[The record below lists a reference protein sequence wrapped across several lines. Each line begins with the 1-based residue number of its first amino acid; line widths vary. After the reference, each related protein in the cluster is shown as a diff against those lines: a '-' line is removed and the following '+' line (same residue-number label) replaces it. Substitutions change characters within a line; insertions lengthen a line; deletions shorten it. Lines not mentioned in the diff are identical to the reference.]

1 MIKKLSTVLLASML
15 VACVSDGD
23 DNPPSSDGSL
33 SSSPSSTTTSSSNT
47 ASSAPANNK
56 TGAQL
61 YKEHNCAAC
70 HGDDAANPV
79 QPIIF
84 ENWNQNSL
92 AKRINDTMPQTIG
105 VPTDCVGECAD
116 KVAEYV
122 LSLAPVIACNEPTQA
137 LPQRLR
143 LLTNREYANT
153 INDLLG
159 RTDGEEFI
167 KSIPVD
173 TRIAGFDNNA
183 KGSSATAGRVDAYWS
198 VAQKIAD
205 TQNNINT
212 LLGCGQQQQNP
223 SQDDIRRCAD
233 TFVPTFGE
241 KAFRRPL
248 SNEELT
254 TYKAVFNAGST
265 TTQSFTYTLRAF
277 LSSPSFLY
285 RSEVGVA
292 NTGQFKLDNYEIASL
307 LSYTLWGSMPDDTLY
322 SAAKNSGLS
331 STAALRQQAERLLKD
346 PRAQAQFA
354 HFGRQW
360 LNVGN
365 VSAETKDTAI
375 FTDYSVQ
382 MANFMET
389 ELDLFLQELFLG
401 GNYKTAD
408 IYTANF
414 TYLNRDLA
422 QFYGISNANTNDFQK
437 VTVDN
442 KRQGVLTKGAVL
454 TINASSQENHPI
466 KRGLLVRR
474 NLLCQEFGL
483 PPANVGE
490 IEPLDPTKPLR
501 ERSSA
506 HSNNP
511 ACAACHQ
518 HIDPLGFAFENYNG
532 IGQYRTTEGNNL
544 TIDATGSLIGIKS
557 MADLD
562 EHNFDDLQGLAGILA
577 NQGQAQVESCLATQY
592 HRYYQ
597 GVAKPDTCA
606 VQNTVSRWQ
615 AQSGTLMD
623 LWLAPLSDS
632 NFTMRR

>member
-1 MIKKLSTVLLASML
+1 MIKKLSTVLLASIL
-15 VACVSDGD
+15 AACVSDGD
-23 DNPPSSDGSL
+23 ENPPTNGGALSSNPSSAL
-33 SSSPSSTTTSSSNT
+33 SSSST
-47 ASSAPANNK
+47 ASSSAPTSHK

-61 YKEHNCAAC
+61 YKAHNCAAC
-70 HGDDAANPV
+70 HGDDAANPT
-79 QPIIF
+79 QPIVF
-84 ENWNQNSL
+84 ANWNQNSL
-92 AKRINDTMPQTIG
+92 AKRINDTMPHTIG
-105 VPTDCVGECAD
+105 LPTDCVGECAD

-122 LSLAPVIACNEPTQA
+122 LSLAPVVACNEPAQA

-159 RTDGEEFI
+159 RTDGEELI
-167 KSIPVD
+167 KAIPVD

-205 TQNNINT
+205 TQSNINN

-223 SQDDIRRCAD
+223 SQDDIRRCGD
-233 TFVPTFGE
+233 IFVPAFGK

-248 SNEELT
+248 NNEELT
-254 TYKAVFNAGST
+254 AYKAIFNAGNT
-265 TTQSFTYTLRAF
+265 TAEGFAYTLRAF

-285 RSEVGVA
+285 RSEIGKA
-292 NTGQFKLDNYEIASL
+292 NAGQYQLDNYELASL
-307 LSYTLWGSMPDDTLY
+307 LSYTLWGSMPDETLLN
-322 SAAKNSGLS
+322 AAKSGALS
-331 STAALRQQAERLLKD
+331 SANTLRQQAERLLKD

-365 VSAETKDTAI
+365 VSAEAKDTTI
-375 FTDYSVQ
+375 FSNYSVQ
-382 MANFMET
+382 IANHMET

-422 QFYGISNANTNDFQK
+422 QFYGINNTNTNDFQK

-454 TINASSQENHPI
+454 TINASSKENHPI
-466 KRGLLVRR
+466 KRGLLIRR

-490 IEPLDPTKPLR
+490 IEPLDPSKPLR

-532 IGQYRTTEGNNL
+532 VGQYRTTEGNNL
-544 TIDATGSLIGIKS
+544 AIDATGSLIGIKS

-562 EHNFDDLQGLAGILA
+562 EHNFDDLQGLTDILA

-597 GVAKPDTCA
+597 GVAKPDICE

-615 AQSGTLMD
+615 TQSGTLMD
-623 LWLAPLSDS
+623 LWLAPLSDP
-632 NFTMRR
+632 NFMMRR